1 MQNSGSKG
9 DAVLYN
15 TWLLDLD
22 WRVKRGVGRERGG
35 LEEGG
40 GKRGEEGAGRG
51 DIPSP
56 FAKA

>member
-22 WRVKRGVGRERGG
+22 WRVKRGVGMERGG
-35 LEEGG
+35 QEEGG
-40 GKRGEEGAGRG
+40 KGREAR
-51 DIPSP
+51 SWR
-56 FAKA
+56 